1 MAKDQDIW
9 LYRYSV
15 SPATFFITASLLFC
29 CWGRRLHLWPKWLHT
44 ELTQDQFTK
53 KNLMFKVH
61 LLRSD
66 RVYPVIQSR
75 LSVQISPHGS
85 LTVRGLSELICQK
98 VGGKKNSSV
107 GHQST
112 WGYTPHSTWKKKS
125 NRARKYNT
133 ILSVFGSDS
142 GKLQTD
148 AVVGFFGWWR
158 YSLACMTYITC
169 IILGVENIFYK

>member
-15 SPATFFITASLLFC
+15 SPATFFIYCKSVILLL
-29 CWGRRLHLWPKWLHT
+29 RPSITSVTKMTPHRVDT
-44 ELTQDQFTK
+44 RSIYK

-112 WGYTPHSTWKKKS
+112 WGYTPHSTWKKKKVTGLE
-125 NRARKYNT
+125 NNK

-148 AVVGFFGWWR
+148 AVVGFFCWWR
-158 YSLACMTYITC
+158 YSLACMTY
-169 IILGVENIFYK
+169 

>member
-1 MAKDQDIW
+1 MIIDK
-9 LYRYSV
+9 V
-15 SPATFFITASLLFC
+15 SRPLLFSFTASLLFC

-85 LTVRGLSELICQK
+85 FTVRGLSELICQK
-98 VGGKKNSSV
+98 VGGKKPSSV

-112 WGYTPHSTWKKKS
+112 WGYTPHSTWKKKKVTGLE
-125 NRARKYNT
+125 NNK

-148 AVVGFFGWWR
+148 AVVCFLLMAVQSRMYDVYYVYNFRCGK
-158 YSLACMTYITC
+158 YI
-169 IILGVENIFYK
+169 L

>member
-1 MAKDQDIW
+1 MIIDIVPRP
-9 LYRYSV
+9 LL
-15 SPATFFITASLLFC
+15 FSLLSVILLL
-29 CWGRRLHLWPKWLHT
+29 RPSITSVTKMTPHRVDT
-44 ELTQDQFTK
+44 RSIYK

-85 LTVRGLSELICQK
+85 FTVRGLSELICQK

-112 WGYTPHSTWKKKS
+112 WGYTPHSTWKKKKVTGLE
-125 NRARKYNT
+125 NNK

-148 AVVGFFGWWR
+148 AVVCFLLMALQSRMYDVYYVYNFRCGK
-158 YSLACMTYITC
+158 YI
-169 IILGVENIFYK
+169 L

>member
-85 LTVRGLSELICQK
+85 FTVRGLSELICQK
-98 VGGKKNSSV
+98 VGGKNFHPWATNPLGV
-107 GHQST
+107 ILLIARER
-112 WGYTPHSTWKKKS
+112 KKKVTGLE
-125 NRARKYNT
+125 NNK

-142 GKLQTD
+142 GSCKLMQ
-148 AVVGFFGWWR
+148 
-158 YSLACMTYITC
+158 
-169 IILGVENIFYK
+169 

>member
-53 KNLMFKVH
+53 KIWCLKSICCAQTEFTPSFKVGWVFKF
-61 LLRSD
+61 LLMD
-66 RVYPVIQSR
+66 
-75 LSVQISPHGS
+75 LSLSGVCRNSF
-85 LTVRGLSELICQK
+85 VRKSE
-98 VGGKKNSSV
+98 GKKIHPWATNPLGV
-107 GHQST
+107 ILLIARER
-112 WGYTPHSTWKKKS
+112 KKKVTGLE
-125 NRARKYNT
+125 NNK

-148 AVVGFFGWWR
+148 AVVCFLLMAVWR
-158 YSLACMTYITC
+158 
-169 IILGVENIFYK
+169 ILRV